1 MSIEEE
7 YSNWVVL
14 RHRAQFVPRWN
25 DITVGLYRQ
34 TGITGILVLWP
45 RVGLITKSCTTRFGL
60 ITKNGWAVRTGIT
73 VMNITYSKIFG
84 FLGSRFSHYK
94 TSLKHT
100 PEVHAV
106 RAVSKHLCLWEKQAS
121 TSVLTWYRL
130 HSNHN
135 FSTSIYILLIPYWR
149 KIFHRHHANYNMIV
163 WDLYSLKTSICT
175 THQTPLKQLSH
186 RSH

>member
-1 MSIEEE
+1 MATRQQKSTLVQHSEDRSEPVLWNCQQTYCMI
-7 YSNWVVL
+7 SWVVTQHC
-14 RHRAQFVPRWN
+14 RETR
-25 DITVGLYRQ
+25 IQ
-34 TGITGILVLWP
+34 TNRMHCL
-45 RVGLITKSCTTRFGL
+45 
-60 ITKNGWAVRTGIT
+60 
-73 VMNITYSKIFG
+73 TYSKIFG

-130 HSNHN
+130 HTNHN

-175 THQTPLKQLSH
+175 THQTPLKRLSH